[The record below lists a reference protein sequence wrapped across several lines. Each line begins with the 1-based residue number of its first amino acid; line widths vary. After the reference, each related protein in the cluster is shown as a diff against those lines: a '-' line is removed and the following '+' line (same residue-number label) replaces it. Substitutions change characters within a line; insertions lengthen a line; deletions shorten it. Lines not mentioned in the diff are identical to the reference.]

1 MFKILQLLI
10 IEYILL
16 LLSTVFDYIDMEVPF
31 LFVTTIKVTKTESF
45 DPALRRFIKEVNK
58 TGVLKEK
65 RLRERYVKQS
75 QIRRE
80 REKAK
85 KQRIRS
91 DQRRRRR

>member
-31 LFVTTIKVTKTESF
+31 LFVPKIKVRKNESF
-45 DPALRRFIKEVNK
+45 DHALRRFIKEVNK